1 MKSLKNFIEEY
12 GIDSGCRMLQRAEQL
27 ESYFDMLP
35 EGFGD
40 EPYKD
45 WILEALVSHDKE
57 KVQKALT
64 KKFGIEYFGNAAGRD
79 GKDTAFSFNWEPEW
93 STEREEMKKML
104 DFFGWYVTRNIRDE
118 WLVAPKWAENK
129 TDYIQ
134 KDCKGFV
141 YHICNIEDLESIL
154 KNGLRCKTGRDPLFA
169 YREFPE
175 RIYLIAAPPKDVRKA
190 VKSAVTGEMSRKFL
204 DLDNFYLIKM
214 KTSNDVYRDDIM
226 ASPYTFYTYTNIP
239 AKNIIN
245 KWRLDEFVNPEGM
258 LRF

>member
-12 GIDSGCRMLQRAEQL
+12 GVDNGCRMLQRAEQL

-35 EGFGD
+35 EGFED

-64 KKFGIEYFGNAAGRD
+64 KKFDIKYFGNTAGRD
-79 GKDTAFSFNWEPEW
+79 GKDTSFSFNWEPEW
-93 STEREEMKKML
+93 STEKEELEKLL
-104 DFFGWYVTRNIRDE
+104 DFFGWYVTVHEDDL
-118 WLVAPKWAENK
+118 WVVSPKWAENC

-134 KDCKGFV
+134 KECKGFV
-141 YHICNIEDLESIL
+141 YHICKNINVDSIL
-154 KNGLRCKTGRDPLFA
+154 KNGLRCKKGD

-175 RIYLIAAPPKDVRKA
+175 RIYLVAAPPKNVRDA
-190 VKSAVTGEMSRKFL
+190 VKSLVTGELRTKYG
-204 DLDNFYLIKM
+204 YLKNYCILKIKI
-214 KTSNDVYRDDIM
+214 SNEVYRDDIM

-239 AKNIIN
+239 AKNIVN
-245 KWRLDEFVNPEGM
+245 KWNLDEFVNPEGM